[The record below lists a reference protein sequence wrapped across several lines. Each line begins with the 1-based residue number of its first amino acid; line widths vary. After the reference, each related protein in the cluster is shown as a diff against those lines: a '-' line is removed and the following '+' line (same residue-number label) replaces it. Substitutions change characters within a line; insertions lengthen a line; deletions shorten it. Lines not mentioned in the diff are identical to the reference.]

1 MCPQADGGGLPVALS
16 CPGAR
21 ALNRLSAQDAM
32 LPLVWALQPFLRHE
46 YGFGAK
52 ISLKKKKKEMNHF
65 SPRGCMVNI
74 KTGST

>member
-1 MCPQADGGGLPVALS
+1 MALS

-21 ALNRLSAQDAM
+21 ALNRLSAQDEM

-52 ISLKKKKKEMNHF
+52 ISFKKKEMNHF
-65 SPRGCMVNI
+65 SPRGCMVKI

>member
-1 MCPQADGGGLPVALS
+1 MALS

-21 ALNRLSAQDAM
+21 ALNRLSAQDEM

-52 ISLKKKKKEMNHF
+52 ISFKKKRNEPFQSKRVYGKN
-65 SPRGCMVNI
+65 
-74 KTGST
+74 